1 MITNQ
6 VISSSRGKQGESS
19 AATVSGCR
27 FCEHLAGN
35 TVRSPEWEVVAES
48 DNLVAVP
55 SVGSLVAGWL
65 LVVPKAHRL
74 SFGESSDMSVLHR
87 ETEEIAA
94 EWRREFGPL
103 TWFEHGPAQPS
114 SVVGCS
120 VDHAH
125 IHLLPSGELDLEEA
139 ASRHLPELTFVR
151 EDDPESAIAAA
162 VEAGIPY
169 LHLRLPDGTS
179 RLAVSPRIPSQAF
192 RRCIAA
198 EQGRPDQFDWREFP
212 QLETLEETM
221 RRWATAGAPASMAIA
236 S

>member
-1 MITNQ
+1 M
-6 VISSSRGKQGESS
+6 S
-19 AATVSGCR
+19 ATTVNECR
-27 FCEHLAGN
+27 FCEHISVGAVN
-35 TVRSPEWEVVAES
+35 SPEWEVVAES

-55 SVGSLVAGWL
+55 SVGSLVPGWL

-74 SFGESSDMSVLHR
+74 SFGASIAEMSLLHR

-94 EWRREFGPL
+94 EWSREFGPL

-125 IHLLPSGELDLEEA
+125 MHLLPNGELDLA
-139 ASRHLPELTFVR
+139 AAAARHLPELTFTH

-162 VEAGIPY
+162 VRAGLPY

-192 RRCIAA
+192 RRCIAG

-212 QLETLEETM
+212 QWETLEETM
-221 RRWATAGAPASMAIA
+221 RRWAAAGAPATMAIA